1 MRRLSELVHP
11 NVFRPLVL
19 LPAPVRRGVVRT
31 LLDLTWRIYA
41 DVHVEGRE
49 NLPPDPVLY
58 VSNHLSNADGP
69 TLMRALR
76 PREVW
81 FLAGV
86 KLQKSTM
93 TRLATEAV
101 KTIQIRPGSP
111 DIEAL
116 RKTVEALKAGHSVH
130 IFPEGGRSRT
140 GKLLRP
146 KKGVALIAHRAKVPI
161 VPVGLWGTEKLMPIN
176 DRNMG
181 GETLQRARIHVRYG
195 KPVMPGELDAEIVGA
210 EDERQAFADALMRR
224 VAELLP
230 SEYRDGTRAQPESPT
245 ASP

>member
-1 MRRLSELVHP
+1 MR
-11 NVFRPLVL
+11 VL
-19 LPAPVRRGVVRT
+19 LDV
-31 LLDLTWRIYA
+31 TWRIFA

-49 NLPPDPVLY
+49 NLPSDPVLY
-58 VSNHLSNADGP
+58 VSNHLSNADGI
-69 TLMRALR
+69 TLERALR
-76 PREVW
+76 PRQVW

-86 KLQKSTM
+86 KLQGSTM

-101 KTIQIRPGSP
+101 NTIQIRPGSP
-111 DIEAL
+111 DLEAL
-116 RKTVEALKAGHSVH
+116 RRSVEALKAGRSVH

-140 GKLLRP
+140 GKLGRP

-161 VPVGLWGTEKLMPIN
+161 VPVGLWGTEQLMPIN

-181 GETLQRARIHVRYG
+181 GEKLRHARVYVRYG
-195 KPVMPGELDAEIVGA
+195 RPVMPGELDAEIAGA

-230 SEYRDGTRAQPESPT
+230 PQYRAAEIAQRTPSPSGDGAPMGSP
-245 ASP
+245 A